1 MRILSSPSCP
11 LAGQSIFGQ
20 NVVCGSMTHLPSAS
34 STEECHAIRSLFQV
48 QSPIHRLAYTY
59 LERREVENTINRD
72 LFVPSRI
79 RLQLCGCL
87 CYQPLWFRRLNDL
100 VLRMQVPDRV
110 IGSK

>member
-1 MRILSSPSCP
+1 MELFPMKQSSDLSARLTRPCSRPLRAQDPSYFGSFCGA
-11 LAGQSIFGQ
+11 LAAADGQPVGP
-20 NVVCGSMTHLPSAS
+20 HS
-34 STEECHAIRSLFQV
+34 SLSV
-48 QSPIHRLAYTY
+48 
-59 LERREVENTINRD
+59 REVENTINRD